1 MLGGVD
7 VQHVPGVVH
16 DAEVGHVLRVLY
28 GDKEVENVLGVVH
41 EAKVVEVEV

>member
-28 GDKEVENVLGVVH
+28 GDKEVENVLGVIH